1 MGNEIKKDMKDAV
14 RVGPYVDEKL
24 MKKIQK
30 MKLTGEKKIIKTWAR
45 SSTIVPDMIGFTI
58 AIHNGK
64 AHIPVYINE
73 AMVGHKLGEFA
84 ITRVYRSHRR
94 PTDRSTALK

>member
-1 MGNEIKKDMKDAV
+1 MGNDIKKEHKDRKAN
-14 RVGPYVDEKL
+14 PYVDEKL

-45 SSTIVPDMIGFTI
+45 SSTIVPEMVGLTI

-64 AHIPVYINE
+64 AHIPVYIND

-84 ITRVYRSHRR
+84 ITRVYRSHRQ
-94 PTDRSTALK
+94 RSTAGK